1 MPTIKKIGLIL
12 KKGNTKAFSFVE
24 KLLPWLEKQGYKVYL
39 PESLFSE
46 IKVSGKTT
54 LCDFKELE
62 SVNLLVTF
70 GGDGT
75 FIRGVKVLE
84 GAEVPVVGVN
94 FGEFGFLTQTH
105 HDNFEKTFVPF
116 LKGDFRIDERTKLK
130 AEVHRKGK
138 VEATY
143 HALNDVVLHTFGIA
157 RIAKYKV
164 SVDSHPLFLL
174 RSDGIILSTP
184 TGSTA
189 YSYAA
194 GGPIVDPQSPLILL
208 IPICPQNV
216 AHRPLIFSDTSMIE
230 VEVAHRNSE
239 ILLTVDGQEQFQIEE
254 GDQIK
259 IQKSTQKAYFAK
271 SPTYNYFEVLRNKL
285 FSGSTI

>member
-1 MPTIKKIGLIL
+1 MPTIKKIGLVI
-12 KKGNTKAFSFVE
+12 KKGNTKAFSFIE

-39 PESLFSE
+39 PEPLFSE
-46 IKVSGKTT
+46 IKVAGKTT
-54 LCDFKELE
+54 LCDFKDLE
-62 SVNLLVTF
+62 AVDLLVTF

-75 FIRGVKVLE
+75 FIRGVRILE
-84 GAEVPVVGVN
+84 GAKVPVVGVN

-138 VEATY
+138 VEATT

-164 SVDSHPLFLL
+164 SVDSHLLVLL
-174 RSDGIILSTP
+174 RSDGLIVSTP

-194 GGPIVDPQSPLILL
+194 GGPIVDPQSPLTLL
-208 IPICPQNV
+208 TPICPQNV
-216 AHRPLIFSDTSMIE
+216 AHRPFIFSGTPVIE
-230 VEVAHRNSE
+230 IEIAPRNSE
-239 ILLTVDGQEQFQIEE
+239 ILLTIDGQEKFQIEE

-259 IQKSTQKAYFAK
+259 VQKSTQKAYFAK
-271 SPTYNYFEVLRNKL
+271 SPTYDYFEVLRNKL
-285 FSGSTI
+285 FSGSL

>member
-1 MPTIKKIGLIL
+1 MPTIKKIGFVI
-12 KKGNTKAFSFVE
+12 KKGNAKTFSFIE

-39 PESLFSE
+39 PEPLFSE
-46 IKVSGKTT
+46 IKIVGKTT
-54 LCDFKELE
+54 LCSFEDLE
-62 SVNLLVTF
+62 AMDLLVTF

-75 FIRGVKVLE
+75 FIRGVRVLE
-84 GAEVPVVGVN
+84 GAKVPVVGVN

-116 LKGDFRIDERTKLK
+116 LKGDFRVDERSKLK

-138 VEATY
+138 IEATY

-164 SVDSHPLFLL
+164 SVDSHPLLLL
-174 RSDGIILSTP
+174 RSDGLVISTP

-189 YSYAA
+189 YSFAA
-194 GGPIVDPQSPLILL
+194 GGPVADPQSSLTLFT
-208 IPICPQNV
+208 PICPQNV
-216 AHRPLIFSDTSMIE
+216 AHRPFVFSDTRVIE
-230 VEVAHRNSE
+230 VEVAPRNSE

-259 IQKSTQKAYFAK
+259 VQKSNQKAYFAK

-285 FSGSTI
+285 FCGSTI